1 MLQIIQA
8 IIIFTTPILILWAQ
22 KKYKIVQILSP
33 ILFAYAIGIV
43 WGNIPGMPLDRGLS
57 MTIAEVSVPIAIP
70 LILFSADFLKWLKS
84 AKKTVVSFLL
94 MILSAFLAALLAA
107 WIFRGTIDEFAKVSG
122 MMIGVYTG
130 GTPNLMAV
138 GMALKANQDTIVLV
152 NACDQ
157 ILGGA
162 YFLLLISVIKPLL
175 SKILPKYKTVG
186 PVEIEEKKESFME
199 LNKDS
204 RKKAAGG
211 ISIAI
216 LICIAGLG
224 ISAGIALL
232 LTGEMNAAI
241 IMMGVTTVGVG
252 LSFVKKIKNIKF
264 TFEAGQ
270 YIILAFSL
278 ALGTTVNIEEMLK
291 ASPEILGF
299 VAVAMFGAIFIH
311 LIFAL
316 IFRIDV
322 DTAIITSTA
331 GVYGSAFVIPVAN
344 AIKNKNVIVA
354 GLTSGLVGYAVG
366 NYLGLLVYTIAK
378 LF

>member
-1 MLQIIQA
+1 
-8 IIIFTTPILILWAQ
+8 
-22 KKYKIVQILSP
+22 
-33 ILFAYAIGIV
+33 
-43 WGNIPGMPLDRGLS
+43 
-57 MTIAEVSVPIAIP
+57 
-70 LILFSADFLKWLKS
+70 
-84 AKKTVVSFLL
+84 
-94 MILSAFLAALLAA
+94 
-107 WIFRGTIDEFAKVSG
+107 

-138 GMALKANQDTIVLV
+138 GMALKANQDTIVLA

-175 SKILPKYKTVG
+175 SKVLPKYKSEG
-186 PVEIEEKKESFME
+186 PAAIEEKKEYFME
-199 LNKDS
+199 LDRDKK
-204 RKKAAGG
+204 KKAAGG
-211 ISIAI
+211 IFIAI
-216 LICIAGLG
+216 LLCIAGLG
-224 ISAGIALL
+224 VSVGIALL
-232 LTGEMNAAI
+232 ITGEMNAAI
-241 IMMGVTTVGVG
+241 VMMGVTTLGVG
-252 LSFVKKIKNIKF
+252 LSFVKKVKKIKF
-264 TFEAGQ
+264 TFDVGQ

-278 ALGTTVNIEEMLK
+278 SLGTTVNIEEMLK

-299 VAVAMFGAIFIH
+299 VAVAMFGAILIH
-311 LIFAL
+311 LIFAI

-331 GVYGSAFVIPVAN
+331 GVYGPAFVIPVAD
-344 AIKNKNVIVA
+344 AIKNKDVIVA

>member
-1 MLQIIQA
+1 MLQIIQ
-8 IIIFTTPILILWAQ
+8 ILIIFAVPMGLLWAQ
-22 KKYKIVQILSP
+22 KKYKVVKTLSP
-33 ILFAYAIGIV
+33 ILIAYAIGIV
-43 WGNIPGMPLDRGLS
+43 WGNIPGLPLDRGLS
-57 MTIAEVSVPIAIP
+57 MTISEVSVPLAIP
-70 LILFSADFLKWLKS
+70 LILFSADFLKWIKS

-94 MILSAFLAALLAA
+94 MILAAFLAALLAA
-107 WIFRGTIDEFAKVSG
+107 WIFRGTVDEFAKVSG

-138 GMALKANQDTIVLV
+138 GMALKANQNTIVLV

-157 ILGGA
+157 IIGGA

-175 SKILPKYKTVG
+175 SKILPAYKSEG
-186 PVEIEEKKESFME
+186 PVAIEEDKEYFME
-199 LNKDS
+199 LDKDKK
-204 RKKAAGG
+204 KKAAGG
-211 ISIAI
+211 IFIAM

-224 ISAGIALL
+224 VSVGIALL
-232 LTGEMNAAI
+232 LTGEMNVAI

-252 LSFVKKIKNIKF
+252 LSFVKKIKKIKF
-264 TFEAGQ
+264 TFDVGQ

-278 ALGTTVNIEEMLK
+278 ALGSLVDIQEMLK
-291 ASPEILGF
+291 MSPQILGF
-299 VAVAMFGAIFIH
+299 VAVAMLGAIFIH
-311 LIFAL
+311 LIFAI

-331 GVYGSAFVIPVAN
+331 GVYGPAFVIPVAN
-344 AIKNKNVIVA
+344 AIKNKEVIVA
-354 GLTSGLVGYAVG
+354 GITSGLVGYAVG